1 VSCAGCRGCAG
12 SCPGA
17 CPGARGPCAAPTTAG
32 LRGLPN
38 RPRPA
43 RDEQQLW
50 HPPCPVYP
58 DEAGALAATFPRN
71 QHIHEIRSSRAQVM
85 AAHRGR
91 SGEQA
96 APAPSSRTGRRSAP
110 APHRA
115 PASQYAR
122 APSIRPTGPKR
133 TTAMP
138 HRRGPDHGNVT
149 SPWFGG
155 ADRRC
160 WRDRRGAWGRRDVS
174 RRSRLGVAA
183 PPPSIGAG
191 GRAHLLGAPPNE
203 ESRQGG
209 RGGGPGRGCGVGLE
223 V

>member
-1 VSCAGCRGCAG
+1 MLSDLGQGLAEESGALHRSRFELLGQLGYAAGPALHRLAHDLAYVVEAG
-12 SCPGA
+12 EA
-17 CPGARGPCAAPTTAG
+17 ARRIRYRARHLGKADPAA
-32 LRGLPN
+32 
-38 RPRPA
+38 
-43 RDEQQLW
+43 DEQQLW
-50 HPPCPVYP
+50 HPLCPVYP

-71 QHIHEIRSSRAQVM
+71 KHIHEIRSSRAQVM

-138 HRRGPDHGNVT
+138 HRRGPAAPTAGAGVT
-149 SPWFGG
+149 
-155 ADRRC
+155 
-160 WRDRRGAWGRRDVS
+160 
-174 RRSRLGVAA
+174 GVA
-183 PPPSIGAG
+183 PGAAG
-191 GRAHLLGAPPNE
+191 T
-203 ESRQGG
+203 
-209 RGGGPGRGCGVGLE
+209 
-223 V
+223 